1 MLVGWTDVT
10 ITSFLIFL
18 LQYKTAVVGKMNGW
32 PYTYMTLARVSAL
45 PAHYIPAPFAVSVTE
60 NVNA

>member
-32 PYTYMTLARVSAL
+32 PYTYMTLARVKGKCPACPLYSSAL
-45 PAHYIPAPFAVSVTE
+45 RCLGH
-60 NVNA
+60 